1 MIAYLRLSPGFFIR
15 VPLGRLFDKLKTAP
29 LGLNAKLTVL
39 TSLSQTSRKY
49 QDVMMVVMTN
59 ELKNE
64 GSLLE
69 RFLLEGFK
77 TSCRRPQSS
86 RKLCLYPSRSVET
99 DENVGS
105 EPIMLD

>member
-1 MIAYLRLSPGFFIR
+1 M
-15 VPLGRLFDKLKTAP
+15 PLGRLFDKLKTAP

-77 TSCRRPQSS
+77 HHVVG
-86 RKLCLYPSRSVET
+86 LNLL
-99 DENVGS
+99 ENYASILPV
-105 EPIMLD
+105 P